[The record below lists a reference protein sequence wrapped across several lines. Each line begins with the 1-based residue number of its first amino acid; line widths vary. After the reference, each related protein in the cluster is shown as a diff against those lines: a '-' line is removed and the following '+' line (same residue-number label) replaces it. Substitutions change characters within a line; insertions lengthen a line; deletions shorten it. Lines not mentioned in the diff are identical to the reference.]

1 MENYKKA
8 CYKNYSLKSYLAK
21 AKTNCRQLEMD
32 IIVDCVKKANNVSLK
47 NRLYTKEELLL
58 IGFTA
63 FEIHRY
69 FSPQSNLW
77 KLKKLII
84 LKDEV
89 IDSISDLCKHL
100 QIDEYRIAS

>member
-1 MENYKKA
+1 
-8 CYKNYSLKSYLAK
+8 
-21 AKTNCRQLEMD
+21 MD
-32 IIVDCVKKANNVSLK
+32 IIVDCVKKANNLSLK

-69 FSPQSNLW
+69 FSLQNNLW
-77 KLKKLII
+77 KLKKLIMI
-84 LKDEV
+84 QDDV
-89 IDSISDLCKHL
+89 IDNISDLCKYL